1 MNEAV
6 AIPGFDP
13 FMATND
19 GCIFNGETGKKL
31 TTQLDKKGYE
41 KITFRLHGQKKTCLF
56 IVSLHLRSSQTLTAR
71 RK

>member
-31 TTQLDKKGYE
+31 TADSTPSGHPVHAHLARHSTAIWPSGHL
-41 KITFRLHGQKKTCLF
+41 FHG
-56 IVSLHLRSSQTLTAR
+56 HPAG
-71 RK
+71 